1 MNLLDKIEQ
10 TKLDAQ
16 SEVNSVTDADSLENF
31 RLKFLS
37 RKGLMN
43 TIFDEFKNVPGPEK
57 GKYGKLINELKIYL
71 SETFDEL
78 SSKVG
83 KDGSSQVIDFDYT
96 LPGIKFNVGTKHL
109 ITQAMEEIIDIFRRI
124 GFGVYEGYE
133 VEDEFHNFDALN
145 TPEYHPS
152 RDMQDTFYIK
162 SDKTDSKLLLRT
174 QTSPGQIRV
183 MMSNKPPIRVIV
195 PGRVFRNEE
204 INSRSLEMFHQVEG
218 LYVDKNVTLKELK
231 GTINYFAHEFFGKDL
246 SIRMRPSYFPFTEPS
261 AEVDVECYLCRGEGC
276 RICKYSG
283 WLEIAGC
290 GMVDPEVF
298 KHCGYDPE
306 EFTGYAFGLG
316 LERTL
321 MIKYGIPDIR
331 MFYENDIR
339 FLKQFKG

>member
-1 MNLLDKIEQ
+1 MNLLEKIEQ
-10 TKLDAQ
+10 TKLDVQ
-16 SEVNSVTDADSLENF
+16 TDVGDVTDVDSLENF
-31 RLKFLS
+31 RLKYLS
-37 RKGLMN
+37 RKGLLN
-43 TIFDEFKNVPGPEK
+43 TIFDEFKDVPGLEK

-71 SETFDEL
+71 SQSFEEL
-78 SSKVG
+78 SSKVSAS
-83 KDGSSQVIDFDYT
+83 KSSHVADFDYT
-96 LPGIKFNVGTKHL
+96 LPGTTYNVGTKHL
-109 ITQAMEEIIDIFRRI
+109 ITQALEEITDIFRRI
-124 GFGVYEGYE
+124 GFGVYEGFE

-162 SDKTDSKLLLRT
+162 SDSNDKKLLLRT

-204 INSRSLEMFHQVEG
+204 INARSLEMFHQVEG

-261 AEVDVECYLCRGEGC
+261 AEVDVECYLCRGKGC

-298 KHCGYDPE
+298 IHCGYDPE
-306 EFTGYAFGLG
+306 EYTGYAFGLG

-331 MFYENDIR
+331 MFYENDVR